1 MAGRFARWNEPLEN
15 CDAKV
20 VEVLRE
26 SYFTMPLESGDS
38 RVFLRGFYAT
48 AVRRRRL
55 DGRTR
60 GKKQVC
66 ENFSRALLV
75 LSSFTKAGLA
85 AASAAL

>member
-26 SYFTMPLESGDS
+26 PYFTMPLESGDS

-60 GKKQVC
+60 GKNK
-66 ENFSRALLV
+66 
-75 LSSFTKAGLA
+75 
-85 AASAAL
+85 SARIFPELCSY